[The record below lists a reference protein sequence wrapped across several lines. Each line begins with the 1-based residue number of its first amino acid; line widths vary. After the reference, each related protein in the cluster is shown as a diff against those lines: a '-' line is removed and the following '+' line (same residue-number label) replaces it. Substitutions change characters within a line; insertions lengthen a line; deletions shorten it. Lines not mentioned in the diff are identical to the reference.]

1 MGFKYSTVAG
11 ITVSLSDIE
20 VAPNKEEHVEYGRK
34 KAEELKRLQKKG
46 MLTMEEWERP
56 FE

>member
-34 KAEELKRLQKKG
+34 KAEELKRLQEKRYVDDG
-46 MLTMEEWERP
+46 RMGTP